1 MDTIAKTMNSLFQQL
16 GEASDDASIASFIQ
30 LHGTLTGS
38 IPLHEA
44 PCWTAAQAGFLKEA
58 LALDAAWA
66 PVVDELNSLL
76 HCWPGK
82 SCPMKV

>member
-1 MDTIAKTMNSLFQQL
+1 MDTIVKSMNTLFQQL
-16 GEASDDASIASFIQ
+16 GEASDDASIALFIQ
-30 LHGTLTGS
+30 LHGTLAGS

-44 PCWTAAQAGFLKEA
+44 PCWTSAQASFLKEA
-58 LALDAAWA
+58 LAQDAAWA

-82 SCPMKV
+82 SCPLNP